1 MPPTA
6 ATALPA
12 VPAPAAPG
20 PGRPRDPKVDEAVL
34 ASTRQLLAE
43 VGYRRLT
50 VDAAARRAGV
60 SRTTLRLRW
69 KSKAQLVFDAL
80 APEPEMFRVPDGGSL
95 AADLSACVANAVR
108 FFRSAGVGE
117 AFQGLVDDCRD
128 QPELRAALLANVNV
142 PTLLGYQAMVDRAVA
157 RGEAQAGTDPAALL
171 DIVAGA
177 VLYRVSVSGLDLD
190 RLSADLVDLLSAGIR
205 RPGPARSA
213 RLSRSSR
220 STNDKGA

>member
-1 MPPTA
+1 MAPATATARAASPA
-6 ATALPA
+6 AT
-12 VPAPAAPG
+12 G
-20 PGRPRDPKVDEAVL
+20 PGRPRNPKVDEAVL
-34 ASTRQLLAE
+34 GATRSLLAE

-80 APEPEMFRVPDGGSL
+80 APDAEMFRVPDGGSL
-95 AADLSACVANAVR
+95 EADLAACVANAVR

-128 QPELRAALLANVNV
+128 QPSVRAALLEHVNA

-157 RGEAQAGTDPAALL
+157 RGEARAGTDPAVLL

-177 VLYRVSVSGLDLD
+177 VLWRVSVSNLDLD
-190 RLSADLVDLLSAGIR
+190 LLSTQLVALLSAGIR
-205 RPGPARSA
+205 RAAPS
-213 RLSRSSR
+213 
-220 STNDKGA
+220 KGA

>member
-1 MPPTA
+1 MPPATTTVPHA
-6 ATALPA
+6 A
-12 VPAPAAPG
+12 PAPATAG
-20 PGRPRDPKVDEAVL
+20 PGRPRDPKVDQAAL
-34 ASTRQLLAE
+34 GATRQLLAE

-80 APEPEMFRVPDGGSL
+80 APDPEMFRVPDGGSL
-95 AADLSACVANAVR
+95 EADLGACVANAVR

-128 QPELRAALLANVNV
+128 QPSVRAALLANVGA

-157 RGEAQAGTDPAALL
+157 RGEAVAGTDPAVLL

-177 VLYRVSVSGLDLD
+177 VLYRVSVSSLDLD
-190 RLSADLVDLLSAGIR
+190 TLSMELVALLSAGIR
-205 RPGPARSA
+205 R
-213 RLSRSSR
+213 SR
-220 STNDKGA
+220 TNNDKGA

>member
-1 MPPTA
+1 MPPATTTVPHA
-6 ATALPA
+6 A
-12 VPAPAAPG
+12 PAPANAG

-34 ASTRQLLAE
+34 GATRRLLAE

-80 APEPEMFRVPDGGSL
+80 APDPEMFRVPDGGTL
-95 AADLSACVANAVR
+95 EADLGACVANAVR

-128 QPELRAALLANVNV
+128 LPSVRAALLDNVNA

-157 RGEAQAGTDPAALL
+157 RGEAVAGTDPAVLL

-177 VLYRVSVSGLDLD
+177 VLYRVSVSSLDLD
-190 RLSADLVDLLSAGIR
+190 TLSIELVALLSAGIR
-205 RPGPARSA
+205 R
-213 RLSRSSR
+213 SR
-220 STNDKGA
+220 TDNDKGA